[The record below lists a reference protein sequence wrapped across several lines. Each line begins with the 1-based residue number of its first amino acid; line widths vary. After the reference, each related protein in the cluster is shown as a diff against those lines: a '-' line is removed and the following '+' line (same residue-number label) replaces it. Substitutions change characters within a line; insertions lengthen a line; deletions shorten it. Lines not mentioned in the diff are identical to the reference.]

1 MNVSNIPCRLRSTKL
16 WEKLPIQP
24 TVPRRKARKRTVAQI
39 KPKLSSLQGKKR
51 PRIAPSLEIDEKH
64 ELGECKKAPDFEYD
78 FSETRQR

>member
-1 MNVSNIPCRLRSTKL
+1 M
-16 WEKLPIQP
+16 
-24 TVPRRKARKRTVAQI
+24 QI